1 MPDILITDDGPIR
14 TIRMNRP
21 DKKNALTLPMY
32 DAMSD
37 AMEERCA
44 DLRCILIAGAPG
56 AFTAG
61 NDIGDFVK
69 ASESG
74 ALAAPVLRFLHVL
87 MRCETP
93 LVAAVSGIAVGI
105 GTTMLLHCDHVVAG
119 TDARL
124 STPFVPLG
132 LAPEAASTLIAPRMM
147 GHARA
152 FSLLAMGRPLS
163 ADDAKA
169 AGIVNQVVAP
179 RDLEET
185 ALAAA
190 REIAALPPESVKIA
204 RTLLRG
210 PIEEIVARSDHEAD
224 IFQRR
229 LKSPEAKAAFTAFL
243 SRKQ

>member
-32 DAMSD
+32 DAMSN
-37 AMEERCA
+37 AMEERRP
-44 DLRCILIAGAPG
+44 DLRCILIAGG
-56 AFTAG
+56 DTDFCAG

-69 ASESG
+69 ASDSG
-74 ALAAPVLRFLHVL
+74 ALGAPVLRFLHAL

-93 LVAAVSGIAVGI
+93 LVAAVSGVAVGI
-105 GTTMLLHCDHVVAG
+105 GTTMLLHCDHVVAA

-132 LAPEAASTLIAPRMM
+132 LVPEAASTLIAPRIM

-163 ADDAKA
+163 AEDAKA
-169 AGIVNQVVAP
+169 AGIVNQVVP
-179 RDLEET
+179 RAELAT
-185 ALAAA
+185 AALAAA
-190 REIAALPPESVKIA
+190 REIAALPPEGVRIA
-204 RTLLRG
+204 RALLRG

-229 LKSPEAKAAFTAFL
+229 LKSPEAKAAFAAFQA
-243 SRKQ
+243 RKR

>member
-1 MPDILITDDGPIR
+1 MPDIIVTDDGPIR

-21 DKKNALTLPMY
+21 NKKNALTLPMY

-37 AMEERCA
+37 AMEERRTTM
-44 DLRCILIAGAPG
+44 RCILIAGG
-56 AFTAG
+56 DTDFCAG

-69 ASESG
+69 ASDSG
-74 ALAAPVLRFLHVL
+74 ALGAPVLRFLHAL

-93 LVAAVSGIAVGI
+93 LVAAVAGVAVGI
-105 GTTMLLHCDHVVAG
+105 GTTMLLHCDHVVAA

-132 LAPEAASTLIAPRMM
+132 LVPEAASTLIAPRIM

-163 ADDAKA
+163 AEDAKA
-169 AGIVNQVVAP
+169 AGIVNQVVP
-179 RDLEET
+179 RAELAT
-185 ALAAA
+185 AALAAA
-190 REIAALPPESVKIA
+190 REIAALPPEGVRIA
-204 RTLLRG
+204 RALLRG

-229 LKSPEAKAAFTAFL
+229 LKSPEAKAAFAAFQA
-243 SRKQ
+243 RKR